1 MLNIF
6 LTGKSGVG
14 KSSLLFKI
22 INEFNC
28 SIGGYIEKKII
39 NNNEIKYDM
48 VSLVDGRQNNI
59 IGVSYLDN
67 KDYKVFKEVF
77 NTIGVE
83 IIQKSIKNSDVIVMD
98 EIGFFELNCIEFR
111 EEIIRALDC
120 SKFVIGVI
128 KKSDNDFLNKI
139 RTRSDV
145 LIFEVNFDNREKLF
159 YDIMNVIKNK
169 KIPLKGEQ
177 IFNIN
182 RSVAKEYK
190 RDLELKLNNYP
201 LKIIDHISRVVG
213 EFKNVKILDIGCGP
227 GTFTIPLAKKG
238 AKVKAIDSSIYMIDL
253 LLDEAKNERINSIQC
268 SLCPWERTKIEEC
281 DIAICAFA
289 CNTIKDA
296 EEFKKLYQIT
306 KKYIFIIM
314 NSENK
319 EFEFGLESVL
329 NLEGKNI
336 KNIKPYMSFIDILIK
351 GKYAFMVNFIDINF
365 HKSFEN
371 INDIYD
377 FISDRLKIQNMNK
390 EILNEIDKKIFKYKN
405 YYILP
410 NKKRCAVIT
419 IIKRGDGCEG

>member
-128 KKSDNDFLNKI
+128 KKVI
-139 RTRSDV
+139 M
-145 LIFEVNFDNREKLF
+145 IF
-159 YDIMNVIKNK
+159 
-169 KIPLKGEQ
+169 
-177 IFNIN
+177 
-182 RSVAKEYK
+182 
-190 RDLELKLNNYP
+190 
-201 LKIIDHISRVVG
+201 
-213 EFKNVKILDIGCGP
+213 
-227 GTFTIPLAKKG
+227 
-238 AKVKAIDSSIYMIDL
+238 
-253 LLDEAKNERINSIQC
+253 
-268 SLCPWERTKIEEC
+268 
-281 DIAICAFA
+281 
-289 CNTIKDA
+289 
-296 EEFKKLYQIT
+296 
-306 KKYIFIIM
+306 
-314 NSENK
+314 
-319 EFEFGLESVL
+319 
-329 NLEGKNI
+329 
-336 KNIKPYMSFIDILIK
+336 
-351 GKYAFMVNFIDINF
+351 
-365 HKSFEN
+365 
-371 INDIYD
+371 
-377 FISDRLKIQNMNK
+377 
-390 EILNEIDKKIFKYKN
+390 
-405 YYILP
+405 
-410 NKKRCAVIT
+410 
-419 IIKRGDGCEG
+419 